1 MGPGFLIDTNI
12 IIDFQTRSVPAKGQ
26 DYIAKAID
34 VKFII
39 SFVSYIEVLGYK
51 DVSEEMENFVSL
63 AEVIELNKS
72 IIDQTILLRKK
83 YKIKLPDALIAATA
97 IAHNLVLLSHNIKD
111 FAGIKGLS
119 ALDPYQVK

>member
-1 MGPGFLIDTNI
+1 MGQGFLIDTNI
-12 IIDFQTRSVPAKGQ
+12 IIDFQTRSIPKKGQ
-26 DYIAKAID
+26 DYVASAID
-34 VKFII
+34 LKFVI

-51 DVSEEMENFVSL
+51 NVSEEMENFVSL

-97 IAHNLVLLSHNIKD
+97 MVHNLVLLSHNTKD
-111 FAGIKGLS
+111 L
-119 ALDPYQVK
+119 PE

>member
-1 MGPGFLIDTNI
+1 MGSGFLIDTNI
-12 IIDFQTRSVPAKGQ
+12 VIDFQTRSIQAKGQ
-26 DYIAKAID
+26 DYVAKAID

-51 DVSEEMENFVSL
+51 DVSVEMENFVSF
-63 AEVIELNKS
+63 AEVIELNKA

-97 IAHNLVLLSHNIKD
+97 ITQNLVLLSHNTKD
-111 FAGIKGLS
+111 FEGIKGL
-119 ALDPYQVK
+119 AVLDPHHIK